1 MNAKGQSIK
10 TMKLVGVWLDYKEVN
25 IITLK
30 DDDISISSF
39 PSGIDPGKAKG
50 GHRSKQPFG
59 PMDKVSESKH
69 EEKRKLQEERFF
81 KSICE
86 HVMDCDEV
94 FIMGPAQAKIG
105 LRKYMAKYRDLFS
118 KLQDVITVDSITEN
132 QKVEKVKN
140 FYAL

>member
-1 MNAKGQSIK
+1 MNSKGQSKKIL
-10 TMKLVGVWLDYKEVN
+10 KLVGVWLDYKEAN

-30 DDDISISSF
+30 DEAVDISSF

-69 EEKRKLQEERFF
+69 LEKRIQQEEQFY

-86 HVMDCDEV
+86 KLSDCDEV

-105 LRKYMAKYRDLFS
+105 LRKYMSKYKELFP

-132 QKVEKVKN
+132 QKVEKVKS